1 MAALAEIIRDLL
13 IFIFVMFVLLVG
25 LLVVVLKLPADH
37 AVKKMLIALCWRIG
51 ATMGAGA
58 LAVPVEPIP
67 GLDALYDVGVPVVL
81 LLYWYGF
88 IRDAYRG
95 RFYRGRF

>member
-13 IFIFVMFVLLVG
+13 IFIFLMFVLLVG
-25 LLVVVLKLPADH
+25 LVVVVLKLPADH
-37 AVKKMLIALCWRIG
+37 PIKKTLIALCWRIG

-58 LAVPVEPIP
+58 MAVPIEPIP

-81 LLYWYGF
+81 LLYWYSF

-95 RFYRGRF
+95 RF